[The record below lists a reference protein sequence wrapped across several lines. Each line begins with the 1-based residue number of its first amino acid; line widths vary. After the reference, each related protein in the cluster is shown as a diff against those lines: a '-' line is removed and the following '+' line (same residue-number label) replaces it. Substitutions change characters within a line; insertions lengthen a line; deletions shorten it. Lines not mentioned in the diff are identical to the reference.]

1 MRQIMR
7 MKLLFLDIRTVIRF
21 AAIFTCCLGVL
32 IGTSDTAIAD
42 EGQFFVLALDEA
54 GQPVLDLGQDEIR
67 LFQGDEACRTK
78 SIQVEANG
86 MKIAL
91 LVDNSGPASNSLN
104 SLRDGLQGFLEDL
117 PPKHE
122 VGLFTLAGYVR
133 QRVDFTTDRQA
144 LIEDATSIFAEQNA
158 GAVIIE
164 GLLETWDRRF
174 EDEDPWPVFVLVAYD
189 GPENSRSVRERKIN
203 EFTIDTMQR
212 GATVH
217 TVLVTTAGGD
227 NFNSETTRLV
237 TLNVTRNTGGVY
249 QSIAAATGVVGVL
262 KQLAATMASDYEL
275 LKNRYRVGFECS
287 GDLVGPFKVEVAR
300 PGVRVQASA
309 SRQVPR

>member
-1 MRQIMR
+1 MRQITR
-7 MKLLFLDIRTVIRF
+7 TKLLFLDIRTVIRF
-21 AAIFTCCLGVL
+21 SAIFTCCLGVL
-32 IGTSDTAIAD
+32 IGTSDTASAD
-42 EGQFFVLALDEA
+42 EGQFFVLALDES

-67 LFQGDEACRTK
+67 LFQGDDACTTK
-78 SIQVEANG
+78 SIQVETNG

-104 SLRDGLQGFLEDL
+104 ALRDGLQGFLEDL

-133 QRVDFTTDRQA
+133 QRVDFTADRQA
-144 LIEDATSIFAEQNA
+144 LLEDAASIFAEQNA

-174 EDEDPWPVFVLVAYD
+174 KDEDPWPVFVVVAYD
-189 GPENSRSVRERKIN
+189 GPENSRSVREQKIN
-203 EFTIDTMQR
+203 EFVMETIQR

-217 TVLVTTAGGD
+217 TVLITTAGGD
-227 NFNSETTRLV
+227 NFNSETTRVV

-249 QSIAAATGVVGVL
+249 QSLAAATGMVGVL
-262 KQLAATMASDYEL
+262 KKLAATLASDYEL
-275 LKNRYRVGFECS
+275 LKNRYRVGFECR

-300 PGVRVQASA
+300 PGVAIQVSA
-309 SRQVPR
+309 NRQVPR

>member
-117 PPKHE
+117 PPQHE

-133 QRVDFTTDRQA
+133 QRVDFTADRQA
-144 LIEDATSIFAEQNA
+144 LLEDAASIFAEQNA

-203 EFTIDTMQR
+203 EFTIETMQR

>member
-117 PPKHE
+117 PLKHE

-133 QRVDFTTDRQA
+133 QRVDFTADRQA

-203 EFTIDTMQR
+203 EFTIETMQR

>member
-158 GAVIIE
+158 GSVMVE

-174 EDEDPWPVFVLVAYD
+174 EDEDPWPVFVVVAYD

-249 QSIAAATGVVGVL
+249 ESIAAATGVVGVL

>member
-7 MKLLFLDIRTVIRF
+7 MKLLFLDIRTVVRF
-21 AAIFTCCLGVL
+21 SAILTCCLGVL
-32 IGTSDTAIAD
+32 IGTSDTAIAG
-42 EGQFFVLALDEA
+42 EGQFFVLALDES

-67 LFQGDEACRTK
+67 LFQGDDACTTK
-78 SIQVEANG
+78 SIQVETNG

-104 SLRDGLQGFLEDL
+104 SLRDGLKGFLEDL
-117 PPKHE
+117 PAKHE

-144 LIEDATSIFAEQNA
+144 LIEDAASIFAEQNA

-174 EDEDPWPVFVLVAYD
+174 KDEDPWPVFVVVAYD

-203 EFTIDTMQR
+203 EFTLGTMQR

-217 TVLVTTAGGD
+217 TVLITTAGGD
-227 NFNSETTRLV
+227 NFNSETTRVV
-237 TLNVTRNTGGVY
+237 TLNVTKNTGGVY
-249 QSIAAATGVVGVL
+249 QSLAAATGMVGVL
-262 KQLAATMASDYEL
+262 KKLAATMASDYEL
-275 LKNRYRVGFECS
+275 LKNRYRVGFECR

-300 PGVRVQASA
+300 PGVTVQASA